1 MSLNRKT
8 LKVICGNSKPMIYD
22 GNATKDFEGIK
33 HIVIIDYFK
42 TTYLLKSL
50 SFKLKFLF
58 SLCSVN
64 KCSTFCIF

>member
-33 HIVIIDYFK
+33 HIVIIDNFK
-42 TTYLLKSL
+42 TTYLLNR
-50 SFKLKFLF
+50 FL
-58 SLCSVN
+58 L
-64 KCSTFCIF
+64 TEIFIFVMQR

>member
-42 TTYLLKSL
+42 TTYLLNR
-50 SFKLKFLF
+50 FL
-58 SLCSVN
+58 L
-64 KCSTFCIF
+64 TEIFIFVMQR